1 MTLTVI
7 GTVALDSVTSPF
19 GSLERGLGGSATH
32 FSASASYFAPVS
44 LVAVIGEDFPQ
55 EHLDFLSSK
64 NINLEGVQKLPG
76 KSFHWQGKYEE
87 DLNVAHTLATDLN
100 VLLQFKPEL
109 TTEQKKAPYL
119 FLANVDPNLQSQA
132 IDQVEGDPFIAAD
145 TMNFWIEGSR
155 EPLLQ
160 MLKRIHM
167 LVINEGEARL
177 LAGESNLLKASKII
191 RQMGPKILVIK
202 QGEYGALAF
211 YKEEI
216 FSAPGLPLED
226 IKDPT
231 GAGDSFAGGVMG
243 YLAKTGK
250 KDFES
255 IKQGIVYGSVMA
267 SFNVSEFSCEAL
279 KNLQDTEIQERY
291 EAFRN
296 LARF

>member
-1 MTLTVI
+1 MSLTVI

-19 GSLERGLGGSATH
+19 GSLEKGLGGSATH
-32 FSASASYFAPVS
+32 FSASASYFTPVS

-55 EHLDFLSSK
+55 EHLDFLSAR

-76 KSFHWQGKYEE
+76 KSFHWKGKYEE
-87 DLNVAHTLATDLN
+87 DLNIAHTLATELN
-100 VLLQFKPEL
+100 VLLEFQPQL
-109 TTEQKKAPYL
+109 TPEQKKTPFL

-132 IDQVEGDPFIAAD
+132 IDQVEEAPFIAAD

-155 EPLLQ
+155 QALLN

-177 LAGESNLLKASKII
+177 LAKESNLLKASKII
-191 RQMGPKILVIK
+191 RQMGPEILIIK

-231 GAGDSFAGGVMG
+231 GAGDSFAGGLMG
-243 YLAKTGK
+243 YLSKTGK

-255 IKQGIVYGSVMA
+255 IKQGIIYGSVMA
-267 SFNVSEFSCEAL
+267 SFNVSQFSCEAL
-279 KNLQDTEIQERY
+279 KNLSETQIKERY
-291 EAFRN
+291 ETFRN